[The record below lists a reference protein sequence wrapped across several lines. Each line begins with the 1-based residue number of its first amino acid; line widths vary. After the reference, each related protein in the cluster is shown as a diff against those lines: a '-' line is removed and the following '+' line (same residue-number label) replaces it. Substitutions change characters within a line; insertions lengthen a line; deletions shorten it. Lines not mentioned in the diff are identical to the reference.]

1 MRSGTLVV
9 RCASLI
15 IALVVL
21 SALLHATWNAF
32 LRVEKDRD
40 RALVAAVSTATLIAI
55 VVASV
60 RWALGEPPF
69 ATQTSLVWAVAAGV
83 LECAYF
89 VALAKAFDRGRLGA
103 VYTITRGGAILIVW
117 PISIAF
123 FSEHVTLLSA
133 IGSAIVLGGLGLS
146 STGTGDAKTSRSG
159 ALAWAITCAVAI
171 AGYHLAYKGSLREGG
186 SPSAVFACALTVATL
201 INVAR
206 LGAEGRA
213 AVVTI
218 ARTRTAR
225 IALMGLTCGG
235 SFLIL
240 MEALAAGGA
249 GFVLTLRNTS
259 VLFAVG
265 FAYLIRERPRRVE
278 VAGAVL
284 VAAGAIL
291 MAWPA

>member
-1 MRSGTLVV
+1 
-9 RCASLI
+9 LI

-21 SALLHATWNAF
+21 SALLHATWNAL

-40 RALVAAVSTATLIAI
+40 RALVAAVSTATLIAF

-69 ATQTSLVWAVAAGV
+69 ATVASAAWTVAAGV

-89 VALAKAFDRGRLGA
+89 VSLAKAFDRGRLGA

-117 PISIAF
+117 PLSIGL
-123 FSEHVTLLSA
+123 FSERVTLLSV

-146 STGTGDAKTSRSG
+146 SLGTGDAKTSRSG
-159 ALAWAITCAVAI
+159 ALAWATACAIAI
-171 AGYHLAYKGSLREGG
+171 AGYHLAYKGALREGG
-186 SPSAVFACALTVATL
+186 SPSAVFACALGVATL

-206 LGAEGRA
+206 LGAVGRA
-213 AVVTI
+213 AVVSI
-218 ARTRTAR
+218 VRTRPSRVAV
-225 IALMGLTCGG
+225 MGLVCGG

-259 VLFAVG
+259 VLFAVAL
-265 FAYLIRERPRRVE
+265 AYLIRERPRRVE
-278 VAGAVL
+278 IIGAIL